1 MYGVVE
7 LPDESARVFSGTL
20 YNYITLLLIVVLAA
34 INTVIIANAVG
45 AQLFGSYS
53 VGKIL
58 LDLLT
63 ALCSV
68 GMGASLIRFLPD
80 FLVRKK
86 FDMVDT
92 AISTAS
98 TVIISVSL
106 VFTVVFFFASPFI
119 ATNVFQDYWLTPILQ
134 LMTAI
139 FPLLSVSIVFQGVLN
154 GFQRF
159 DLAMAM
165 RILFTTVYLIFVI
178 VFLGLGYGIEGVIYA
193 FALGYASSGLA
204 GFIFVWR
211 ERRKIGKSEN
221 KFKLFDFTLFKEM
234 FNFGKWA
241 YGMAFIDLGF
251 TRFNELLIGVFL
263 IEAILGIYRIG
274 QTFASI
280 LGYIGLALMYTLNPY
295 LSELTAVNREERVV
309 RMMKRSTRY
318 SLILSLLFSA
328 PMIVFAYQILELFFT
343 PDFLLGADPL
353 KILIIGFV
361 IANVSRPVGSYF
373 FAKKRLWV
381 NFLILFAS
389 LLTGFVLSF
398 LLIPVFSMNGLN
410 QTGGMIGAAIG
421 FVSGWIV
428 NVLLFAFFTRRY
440 FKINILER
448 DSAVWAVAF
457 ILGISALALL
467 TTVSFELSVLGL
479 VIFEIALAFKYKKEL
494 LNIAKTAEAY
504 LLRSQK
510 R

>member
-1 MYGVVE
+1 M
-7 LPDESARVFSGTL
+7 PDERNRVFSGTL

-34 INTVIIANAVG
+34 INTIIIANAVG

-63 ALCSV
+63 SLCSV
-68 GMGASLIRFLPD
+68 GMSASLVRFLPD
-80 FLVRKK
+80 FLIRKE
-86 FDMVDT
+86 FASVNT

-98 TVIISVSL
+98 TVILSVSV
-106 VFTVVFFFASPFI
+106 VFTAVFFFASPLI
-119 ATNVFQDYWLTPILQ
+119 ATNIFQNYWLTPILQ

-139 FPLLSVSIVFQGVLN
+139 FPLLCITVIFHWILS

-159 DLAMAM
+159 DLAMTM
-165 RILFTTVYLIFVI
+165 RIVFTAAYLIFVI
-178 VFLGLGYGIEGVIYA
+178 IFLGLGYSIEGVIYA
-193 FALGYASSGLA
+193 FALGYASSGLL
-204 GFIFVWR
+204 GFIFFLR
-211 ERRKIGKSEN
+211 ERRKLGKSEN
-221 KFKLFDFTLFKEM
+221 KFKLFDFALFKEM

-241 YGMAFIDLGF
+241 YGMSFIDLGF

-263 IEAILGIYRIG
+263 VEAVLGIYRIG

-309 RMMKRSTRY
+309 SMMKRSTRY

-328 PMIVFAYQILELFFT
+328 PIIVFAYQILELFFT

-353 KILIIGFV
+353 KILLIGFV

-373 FAKKRLWV
+373 FAKKKLWV
-381 NFLILFAS
+381 NFSILLTS
-389 LLTGFVLSF
+389 LLTGFALSF
-398 LLIPVFSMNGLN
+398 LLIPLLSVNGLN

-448 DSAVWAVAF
+448 DSAIWAVAF
-457 ILGISALALL
+457 VLSISALALL

-504 LLRSQK
+504 LLPSQK